1 MPYIVETIV
10 TTRSEDGHIH
20 IAPLGL
26 IQDGDASDS
35 KAWIVAPFRP
45 SRTLDNL
52 LANGFA
58 VANHV
63 NDVRVF
69 AGCVVGRRHWSVRR
83 AVKGN
88 GAVLTNAVVHW
99 ELQVEHLQDDAQR
112 PRFHCR
118 IIHQETHRPWGGFN
132 RAQAAV
138 IEAAVLATR
147 LHMLPREKI
156 EAELAYLEIAVAKT
170 AGPLEEEAWRWLME
184 KFDAW
189 RQSADP
195 AAADTV

>member
-10 TTRSEDGHIH
+10 TTRNPDGNIH

-26 IQDGDASDS
+26 IQDGDGSDAN
-35 KAWIVAPFRP
+35 AWIIAPFRP

-63 NDVRVF
+63 SDVRVF

-83 AVKGN
+83 AAKGD
-88 GAVLTNAVVHW
+88 GGVLVNAAVHW
-99 ELQVEHLQDDAQR
+99 ELQVERLEDDPQR

-118 IIHQETHRPWGGFN
+118 ILHQETHRPWGGFN

-147 LHMLPREKI
+147 LGMLPREKV
-156 EAELAYLEIAVAKT
+156 ETELAYLEIAISKT
-170 AGPLEEEAWRWLME
+170 AGPREMEAWSWLME

-189 RQSADP
+189 RTGD
-195 AAADTV
+195 AAATDKS

>member
-10 TTRSEDGHIH
+10 TTRNSEGEVH

-26 IQDGDASDS
+26 IQDGTGSAGD
-35 KAWIVAPFRP
+35 AWIIAPFRP

-52 LANGFA
+52 LYNGFA

-63 NDVRVF
+63 SDIRVF
-69 AGCVVGRRHWSVRR
+69 AGCVVGKRNWPVRR
-83 AVKGN
+83 ALKGD
-88 GAVLTNAVVHW
+88 GAVLTSAAVHW
-99 ELQVEHLQDDAQR
+99 ELKVERMSDDPQR

-118 IIHQETHRPWGGFN
+118 KVHQESHKPWDGFN

-147 LHMLPREKI
+147 LNMLPPEKV
-156 EAELAYLEIAVAKT
+156 EAELAYLSIAIEKT
-170 AGPLEEEAWRWLME
+170 AGPHELEAWQWLMQRFEAWR
-184 KFDAW
+184 KGD
-189 RQSADP
+189 QT
-195 AAADTV
+195 AARKA